1 MHIMRIAHYLAE
13 KRVHPLFLI
22 VLLTALGVGGSTMLG
37 ALAGYGCRNTV
48 SRFSGE
54 IVMSFAAGVMLS
66 AAVAGLILPSLES
79 GGLWAVPVTT
89 AGILCGG
96 LFLLLLERLAQR
108 MQRLSGLHRQDDPQ
122 RAAQTS
128 RVLLFVAAM
137 AIHNLPEGLAAG
149 VGFGTEDIPRAL
161 AIAGGI
167 AVQNLPEGMVL
178 IAPMLQVG
186 ISPRR
191 TLLLAMS
198 TGVVEIAGTLL
209 GYGAVSLSAAI
220 LPFLLA
226 FAGGT
231 MLYIICQDMIPENGG
246 QHRSTAALLAGFCF
260 MLAMDFYLG

>member
-1 MHIMRIAHYLAE
+1 M
-13 KRVHPLFLI
+13 FLI
-22 VLLTALGVGGSTMLG
+22 VLLTALGVGGATMLG
-37 ALAGYGCRNTV
+37 ALGGYCCRSAA
-48 SRFSGE
+48 SRLGGE
-54 IVMSFAAGVMLS
+54 TVMSFAAGVMLS
-66 AAVAGLILPSLES
+66 AAVVGLILPSLEG

-89 AGILCGG
+89 AGILCGA
-96 LFLLLLERLAQR
+96 LFLLLLERLAAR
-108 MQRLSGLHRQDDPQ
+108 MQRLSGLGSRDDPAQ
-122 RAAQTS
+122 AAQAS

-149 VGFGTEDIPRAL
+149 VGFGTEDVPRAL

-167 AVQNLPEGMVL
+167 AIQNLPEGMVL

-191 TLLLAMS
+191 TLALAMS
-198 TGVVEIAGTLL
+198 TGVVEILGTLL

-226 FAGGT
+226 FACGT
-231 MLYIICQDMIPENGG
+231 MLCIICGDMLPDGKE
-246 QHRSTAALLAGFCF
+246 RTSTAALLLGFCF

>member
-1 MHIMRIAHYLAE
+1 M
-13 KRVHPLFLI
+13 FLI
-22 VLLTALGVGGSTMLG
+22 VFLTALVVGGATMLG
-37 ALAGYGCRNTV
+37 AVGGYCFRGAARLAGGETV
-48 SRFSGE
+48 L
-54 IVMSFAAGVMLS
+54 SFAAGIMLS

-79 GGLWAVPVTT
+79 GGVLAVPVTS
-89 AGILCGG
+89 AGILCGAA
-96 LFLLLLERLAQR
+96 FLLLLEGLAAR
-108 MQRLSGLHRQDDPQ
+108 MQRLSGLGGGASSPQ
-122 RAAQTS
+122 RQ

-167 AVQNLPEGMVL
+167 ALQNLPEGMVL
-178 IAPMLQVG
+178 IAPMLHVG
-186 ISPRR
+186 IPPRR

-209 GYGAVSLSAAI
+209 GYATASLSAAV

-226 FAGGT
+226 FAGGA
-231 MLYIICQDMIPENGG
+231 MLYIICDDMIPACRGRKNLV
-246 QHRSTAALLAGFCF
+246 ALLLGFCL

>member
-1 MHIMRIAHYLAE
+1 M
-13 KRVHPLFLI
+13 FLI
-22 VLLTALGVGGSTMLG
+22 VLLTALGVGGATMLG
-37 ALAGYGCRNTV
+37 ALGGYCCRGAAGRLG
-48 SRFSGE
+48 GE
-54 IVMSFAAGVMLS
+54 TVMSFAAGIMLS
-66 AAVAGLILPSLES
+66 AAVVGLILPSLE
-79 GGLWAVPVTT
+79 GGGFWAVPVTT
-89 AGILCGG
+89 TGILCGAA
-96 LFLLLLERLAQR
+96 FLLVLERLAAR
-108 MQRLSGLHRQDDPQ
+108 MQQLSGLGSRDDPAQ
-122 RAAQTS
+122 AAQAS

-149 VGFGTEDIPRAL
+149 VGFGTEDVPRAL

-167 AVQNLPEGMVL
+167 AIQNLPEGMVL

-191 TLLLAMS
+191 TLALAMS
-198 TGVVEIAGTLL
+198 TGVVEILGTLL

-231 MLYIICQDMIPENGG
+231 MLCIICGDMLPAGNSRRG
-246 QHRSTAALLAGFCF
+246 STAALLLGFCF